1 MLTAV
6 IFIALW
12 FHRVKA
18 MKVLFQCNE
27 GRAVRNKPAQFMA
40 ELEEVTA
47 WLEDGTGFI
56 IEPEPEPIPE
66 PVEPDVVTETK
77 VKSKTKKG

>member
-18 MKVLFQCNE
+18 MKVLFKCNE

-56 IEPEPEPIPE
+56 IEPEPTPE
-66 PVEPDVVTETK
+66 PVQPDVVAEPK